1 MSRGDRQEDARTATS
16 HGAEALLLGPGE
28 GGPAVGNLLGLPYD
42 GGVPN
47 RPGARFGPAALRRAL
62 ATFANDDGSG
72 EVGRL
77 RDIGD
82 LALPTMNGQEAH
94 ARIEEAAR
102 DHFRSD
108 GIGVFVGGDHG
119 CTGSIIR
126 GLAAARPDIRLGIVS
141 IDAHLDV
148 REYTDDAHLSS
159 GTPFRRALESGIV
172 IGENVAMIGIRPF
185 ANSRTHIEWAR
196 DQGVSIFGAEEIARR
211 DPEGV
216 ATNAL
221 AAIGEVDALYLSV
234 DIDAADSAFAPGVS
248 AIGTGGLTSREM
260 IAVVR
265 AIASHAQLV
274 GFDIMELAPP
284 YDQDDRTARLAARL
298 LLEMLR
304 VRRGGLPPTGHP
316 TPAP

>member
-1 MSRGDRQEDARTATS
+1 MSRGDRSEDA
-16 HGAEALLLGPGE
+16 GAASRGGAAALVLGPDEESATLGSF
-28 GGPAVGNLLGLPYD
+28 LGLPYD

-62 ATFANDDGSG
+62 ATFAIDDGNG

-77 RDIGD
+77 RDLGD
-82 LALPTMNGQEAH
+82 LSLPTMNGQEAH

-102 DHFRSD
+102 DHFRSA
-108 GIGVFVGGDHG
+108 GIGVFIGGDHG

-148 REYTDDAHLSS
+148 REYADAAHLSS

-185 ANSRTHIEWAR
+185 ANSRTYIEWAR
-196 DQGVSIFGAEEIARR
+196 DQGVSIFGSEEVARL

-216 ATNAL
+216 ARNAL
-221 AAIGEVDALYLSV
+221 AAVGEVDALYLSV
-234 DIDAADSAFAPGVS
+234 DLDAADSAFAPGVS

-260 IAVVR
+260 IGLVR
-265 AIASHAQLV
+265 AVASHPQLV

-304 VRRGGLPPTGHP
+304 VRRG
-316 TPAP
+316 